1 MKLQTQIKFDTTV
14 VYFSSRINY
23 GKKSFMEDHSRE
35 WKLEFLSD
43 NGEKNMGYLTYL
55 YSYVLLF
62 YLDRESTPLL

>member
-14 VYFSSRINY
+14 VFFSSRINY

-43 NGEKNMGYLTYL
+43 NGDKNMGYLN
-55 YSYVLLF
+55 SNVLLF